1 MVSRRERRRQRK
13 SPVQKERKV
22 EQPVA
27 APKPKG
33 GLLHR
38 IYHDHYKI
46 LLFIPFL
53 ILLLAFLQIGFQL
66 ATTGDFLIKGVSLRG
81 GLILTVPL
89 SNSTITIPQV
99 TQRLTRAFPNEDIIV
114 RGLSELGDLKG
125 LTIQVATESENETVL
140 KGIEDGVVAQLQPL
154 IPNVKQTYSVEV
166 IGPSLGASFFRQTMT
181 AVLIAFMLMGLVIF
195 FYFGENWKAKSAAS
209 LISLAAYLLFR
220 SHSSTWH
227 TILLSLFGVSLVY
240 IYVRYSPPS
249 AAVILAAFS
258 DIVMTLAVVN
268 LLGIK
273 IGTSGVAAFLMLI
286 GYSVDTDILL
296 STRVLKQR
304 KGTVYESVVSSL
316 KTGILMSLTS
326 FAAALVGFFVS
337 QSDTIKQ
344 IMLIILIGLLA
355 DIINTWLQ
363 NAGILRIYGEKRRER
378 I

>member
-1 MVSRRERRRQRK
+1 MASRRERRLQRRQKSRK
-13 SPVQKERKV
+13 SAPVE
-22 EQPVA
+22 
-27 APKPKG
+27 APAPTKPKR
-33 GLLHR
+33 GLLHT

-46 LLFIPFL
+46 LLYIPF
-53 ILLLAFLQIGFQL
+53 ILLLLALLQIGLQM
-66 ATTGDFLIKGVSLRG
+66 AATGDFLHKGVSLRG
-81 GLILTVPL
+81 GLIVTVPVA
-89 SNSTITIPQV
+89 NTTVTIGEVEQ
-99 TQRLTRAFPNEDIIV
+99 QLQQAFPDTELVV
-114 RGLSELGDLKG
+114 RGLSEFGQLRGI
-125 LTIQVATESENETVL
+125 TIQVASDTENETIL
-140 KGIEDGVVAQLQPL
+140 RSIENSIIQQLTPL
-154 IPNVKQTYSVEV
+154 IPDIKQTYSVEV

-181 AVLIAFMLMGLVIF
+181 AVLIAFMLMGLIIF
-195 FYFGENWKAKSAAS
+195 YYFGENRKAKAAAT

-220 SHSSTWH
+220 GRASTWH
-227 TILLSLFGVSLVY
+227 TTLLLLFGASLVY
-240 IYVRYSPPS
+240 IYVKYSPPS

-273 IGTSGVAAFLMLI
+273 IGTAGIAAFLMLI

-316 KTGILMSLTS
+316 KTGMLMSLTS
-326 FAAALVGFFVS
+326 FAAALVGFLVS

-363 NAGILRIYGEKRRER
+363 NAGILRIYGEKRRGAQ
-378 I
+378 